1 MPNAYIKKI
10 KQKSTGDIIYP
21 ESKTGAI
28 YMPDNITTL
37 DGYLGNTDISGSGK
51 STISGIIGGTDI
63 SSIGDGTITGA
74 IDSLNTRLYQNKI
87 LWQSPIG
94 WYFNASQT
102 ATLSEGISK
111 QPNGIVLVW
120 SAYTGDT
127 NNNYRFNMTF
137 IPKFLC
143 SLVDYAGGYACPV
156 GDNAYIYAGCKYIY
170 ITSDTTLKGH
180 DYNQSAE
187 HTASGIT
194 VNNQMF
200 GLRYII
206 GI

>member
-87 LWQSPIG
+87 LW
-94 WYFNASQT
+94 
-102 ATLSEGISK
+102 
-111 QPNGIVLVW
+111 
-120 SAYTGDT
+120 
-127 NNNYRFNMTF
+127 
-137 IPKFLC
+137 
-143 SLVDYAGGYACPV
+143 
-156 GDNAYIYAGCKYIY
+156 
-170 ITSDTTLKGH
+170 
-180 DYNQSAE
+180 
-187 HTASGIT
+187 
-194 VNNQMF
+194 
-200 GLRYII
+200 
-206 GI
+206 